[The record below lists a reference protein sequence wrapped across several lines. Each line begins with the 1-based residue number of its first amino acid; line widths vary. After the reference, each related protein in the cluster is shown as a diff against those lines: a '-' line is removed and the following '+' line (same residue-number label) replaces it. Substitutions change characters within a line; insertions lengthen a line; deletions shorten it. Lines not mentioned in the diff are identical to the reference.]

1 MATLKESTF
10 NGTNGSHFKLRLDYT
25 YTQDQANS
33 KTVIRLSNYFVS
45 MDGYSGSGGA
55 NSVTG
60 YVNGTKVGTTDSISR
75 NTSKLLGYKDVE
87 VTHNADGTFPST
99 AYTASIQTGW
109 SLGEANVSGNIT
121 SSQIPKID
129 RYPILLTAPNFTDE
143 DNPTI
148 TYSTN
153 IGFENART
161 YAYIGRLDW
170 TGIISSREVNISDG
184 SYTFELT
191 DSERNALRNETP
203 NSNTIEVLFLLLT
216 QAGGNNYWSTMQRTL
231 TIINANPTFN
241 VAYQDTNATTL
252 AITNNN
258 QQIIQN
264 NSTLQVNIT
273 NATAL
278 KGSTL
283 SSVDINI
290 NGVITTD
297 TISTATKDL
306 NIGTI
311 NVANNI
317 NATVILKDSRNNTT
331 TITLPIT
338 VLGWSLPT
346 ALITLNR
353 KNNYYTETDI
363 KVDANYSS
371 LDSKNVITL
380 KFRTKKTTEQ
390 NYGAYTTLQD
400 NVTATF
406 NADNTYEWDVQV
418 LVQDLI
424 GSTTYNLTLGKG
436 QPIMFVD
443 RRLRNVGID
452 CFADSTNAFE
462 VNGKA
467 KISGELEANGV
478 NLTKTHSTS
487 AEVLIGY
494 DDNNK
499 PIYRRIIKD
508 TKVSG
513 TNLQISASWV
523 SDIDDLI
530 RFDGTLKSLSNYDYP
545 LARYESS
552 SMYVNLNIN
561 RVEGWIMVSSSTGN
575 YSNGDVIITVEY
587 TKL

>member
-1 MATLKESTF
+1 MATLKEANF

-25 YTQDQANS
+25 YAQDQANNQ
-33 KTVIRLSNYFVS
+33 TRITLWNNFVS
-45 MDGYSGSGGA
+45 MDGYSGSGSA

-60 YVNGTKVGTTDSISR
+60 YVNGTKVGTTDSIGR
-75 NTSKLLGYKDVE
+75 NTSKLLGYKDIYI
-87 VTHNADGTFPST
+87 THNADGTFPTT

-129 RYPILLTAPNFTDE
+129 RYPMITEAPNFTDE
-143 DNPTI
+143 DNPKIKYTTALGFSGATVKAGIKVGDTI
-148 TYSTN
+148 VV
-153 IGFENART
+153 ALRDVVV
-161 YAYIGRLDW
+161 A
-170 TGIISSREVNISDG
+170 DG
-184 SYTFELT
+184 EYTFELT
-191 DSERNALRNETP
+191 NTERNALRNATP
-203 NSNTIEVLFLLLT
+203 NSNTLSVVFLLRT
-216 QAGGNNYWSTMQRTL
+216 TYNGTNYDSTSSKTL

-283 SSVDINI
+283 SSVDVNI

-371 LDSKNVITL
+371 LDSKNVITI

-467 KISGELEANGV
+467 KISGELEADGV
-478 NLTKTHSTS
+478 NLTNTYSTTG
-487 AEVLIGY
+487 EVIIGY
-494 DDNNK
+494 LDNNK

-508 TKVSG
+508 TKESG

-523 SDIDDLI
+523 TDIDDLI
-530 RFDGTLKSLSNYDYP
+530 RFDGTLKSLSNYNYP
-545 LARYESS
+545 LSRYESS
-552 SMYVNLNIN
+552 SIYVNLNMN
-561 RVEGWIMVSSSTGN
+561 RVEGWIMVNSSTGN

-587 TKL
+587 TKV